1 MTYST
6 QHSSIVYHNQ
16 LLVSLS
22 SAASA
27 VLPPNLIYLN
37 IWSLRQIDKKYEYPR
52 GDLELGAVLG
62 EGQFGVVVAATAR
75 NIGAAPGRSTVAV
88 KMARPGAAVSD
99 LADLV
104 TEYNLLRDLDHPNVI
119 RLVGACTDSR
129 WVRDTN
135 S

>member
-1 MTYST
+1 MRK
-6 QHSSIVYHNQ
+6 IKKVGA
-16 LLVSLS
+16 LLKEKCIEIIFQKSPNIPIIDTLSVDLKRISL
-22 SAASA
+22 
-27 VLPPNLIYLN
+27 
-37 IWSLRQIDKKYEYPR
+37 E
-52 GDLELGAVLG
+52 DLSFVDQLG
-62 EGQFGVVVAATAR
+62 EGQFGVVVAATAI
-75 NIGAAPGRSTVAV
+75 NIGAVAV

>member
-1 MTYST
+1 M
-6 QHSSIVYHNQ
+6 Q
-16 LLVSLS
+16 
-22 SAASA
+22 
-27 VLPPNLIYLN
+27 PPNLIYLT
-37 IWSLRQIDKKYEYPR
+37 IWSPPQIDKKYEFPR

-62 EGQFGVVVAATAR
+62 EGQFGVVVAATAI
-75 NIGAAPGRSTVAV
+75 NIGAVAV

>member
-1 MTYST
+1 M
-6 QHSSIVYHNQ
+6 
-16 LLVSLS
+16 
-22 SAASA
+22 
-27 VLPPNLIYLN
+27 
-37 IWSLRQIDKKYEYPR
+37 
-52 GDLELGAVLG
+52 LG
-62 EGQFGVVVAATAR
+62 EGQFGVVVAATAI
-75 NIGAAPGRSTVAV
+75 NIGAVAV

-129 WVRDTN
+129 WVQDTN